1 MSAAPV
7 TEADLHAYLDAVLP
21 PGARRRG
28 RGVSRRASGG
38 RRARRGLSRTDPGAA
53 PRFRRSARRAGAGSL
68 WRDAGRGAAASPVM
82 QPQRRCCWCSGGAIG
97 WHLHAYNTDR
107 RLETTTWA
115 RRAAI
120 AHIVYSP
127 EVRHPVEVGADQEA
141 HLVAWLSKRLGTPLK
156 VPHLGD
162 LGYTLVG
169 GRLLPG
175 ERGPVAQFMYQDGK
189 GQRLTLYVRVNA
201 DDSRETAFRFAQE
214 QRGRRVLLAGSQARL
229 RAIRRSRQD
238 RAAARGDRGSSPAES
253 IEKPDARRSYQ
264 PTSTQIAGAAAGY
277 VTSSPTISG
286 ATSSRQ
292 PP

>member
-7 TEADLHAYLDAVLP
+7 TEADLHAYLDGVLTPARAAEVEAYLAQHPEDGARVAAYREQVQALRRDFNAVLEEP
-21 PGARRRG
+21 VPDRLRNAG
-28 RGVSRRASGG
+28 
-38 RRARRGLSRTDPGAA
+38 RARLV
-53 PRFRRSARRAGAGSL
+53 ARY
-68 WRDAGRGAAASPVM
+68 AAAAALLLAV
-82 QPQRRCCWCSGGAIG
+82 GGAIG
-97 WHLHAYNTDR
+97 WHLHAYTADR
-107 RLETTTWA
+107 RVETAAWA

-162 LGYTLVG
+162 LGYALVG

-201 DDSRETAFRFAQE
+201 EDNRETAFRFAQE
-214 QRGRRVLLAGSQARL
+214 RGVGVFYWLDRKLGYALSGEVDKPELLRVATAVH
-229 RAIRRSRQD
+229 RQLN
-238 RAAARGDRGSSPAES
+238 P
-253 IEKPDARRSYQ
+253 
-264 PTSTQIAGAAAGY
+264 
-277 VTSSPTISG
+277 
-286 ATSSRQ
+286 
-292 PP
+292 